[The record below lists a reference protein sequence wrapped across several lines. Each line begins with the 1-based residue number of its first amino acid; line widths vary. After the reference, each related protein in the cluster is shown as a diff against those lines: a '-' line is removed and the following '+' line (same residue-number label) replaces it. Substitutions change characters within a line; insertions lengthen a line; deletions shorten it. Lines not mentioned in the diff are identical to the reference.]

1 MSDDRHR
8 SARPINPGAFT
19 GGPAGH
25 AGHSGRYSS
34 DDMLASSS
42 VVQLISRPQLQRL
55 VGEPLPPPASLLA
68 TWIGAIAI
76 GSTAAAVGAYYITLT
91 VVFPEG
97 ALEFFL
103 LALSGLVGASIVCV
117 YIMHRRLTANLR
129 PWLVDPGVDV
139 PVEAWREAM
148 NYPNLLAFTVFAAA
162 VVVSFAAM
170 LVMCAF
176 DLNIALHVL
185 VGGLLASILDG
196 IFAWLYTE
204 RRMRRLLRA
213 MAARDPML
221 PVAGVGILQM
231 GIGPKMALVIAG
243 ASIVGSVVTGTL
255 AYRGAT
261 DALRFG
267 NVDGLALQILAVTG
281 VGLAVTLSGCL
292 LVASQVTATLREL
305 TGMLRELTPER
316 YGERALPSDG
326 DEVGELMAAVNG
338 MLVGLEEREFI
349 KDAFSRYVTRQVSD
363 VVIQGGLELGG
374 ELRQVTILMADI
386 RGFTPLSER
395 LRPRQVVK
403 LLNRY
408 FTEMVEACMAHGG
421 LIDKFI
427 GDGLMVV
434 FGAPVRLPP
443 EESALSAA
451 RAAIEMKRR
460 LTALNEGLVED
471 GLPALRTGV
480 GIHSGEAIAGN
491 IGSPQRLNYT
501 VIGDTVNVAARLET
515 ACKELGREI
524 VISDVV
530 RELLGPR
537 AVVGEGA
544 LVTLKGKSKQARVF
558 SLQGLREDD
567 EREGAE
573 ESAPRVASS

>member
-1 MSDDRHR
+1 
-8 SARPINPGAFT
+8 
-19 GGPAGH
+19 
-25 AGHSGRYSS
+25 
-34 DDMLASSS
+34 MLASSS

-55 VGEPLPPPASLLA
+55 VGEPLPPASSLLA

-91 VVFPEG
+91 VVFPPG
-97 ALEFFL
+97 ALNFFL
-103 LALSGLVGASIVCV
+103 LSLAGLVALSIVCMFV
-117 YIMHRRLTANLR
+117 YHLRFTKHLRAWLAN
-129 PWLVDPGVDV
+129 PGVDV
-139 PVEAWREAM
+139 EVEAWRDAM
-148 NYPNLLAFTVFAAA
+148 NYPNLLALSVFAAA
-162 VVVSFAAM
+162 LAVSVAAA
-170 LVMCAF
+170 LVM
-176 DLNIALHVL
+176 LSVELMIALHVL

-196 IFAWLYTE
+196 IFAWLFTE
-204 RRMRRLLRA
+204 RRMRRLLRS

-231 GIGPKMALVIAG
+231 GIGLKMGLVIAG
-243 ASIVGSVVTGTL
+243 ASLVGSVVTGTL
-255 AYRGAT
+255 AYRGTA
-261 DALRFG
+261 DALEG
-267 NVDGLALQILAVTG
+267 GDIDGLALQIFLVTS

-305 TGMLRELTPER
+305 TGLLRELTPER

-374 ELRQVTILMADI
+374 ELRQLTILMADI

-434 FGAPVRLPP
+434 FGAPARLPP
-443 EESALSAA
+443 EESALAAA
-451 RAAIEMKRR
+451 RAALEMKRR
-460 LTALNEGLVED
+460 LVRLNERLVED
-471 GLPALRTGV
+471 GLPALQTGV
-480 GIHSGEAIAGN
+480 GIHCGEAIAGN
-491 IGSPQRLNYT
+491 IGSPRRLNYT
-501 VIGDTVNVAARLET
+501 VIGDSVNVAARLET
-515 ACKELGREI
+515 ACKELSHEI
-524 VISDVV
+524 VISETM
-530 RELLGPR
+530 RTLLGAR
-537 AVVGEGA
+537 AIVGEGA
-544 LVTLKGKSKQARVF
+544 MVNLKGKSKPARVF
-558 SLQGLREDD
+558 ALQGLRGEMSVAPPEP
-567 EREGAE
+567 ERSAE
-573 ESAPRVASS
+573 VG